1 MSDVGFG
8 KFGSIEWHENYIKS
22 FSEAGEIVW
31 YVFQARKIIIEPG
44 RDLAETQQKAINA
57 LRVH

>member
-44 RDLAETQQKAINA
+44 RDLAETQ
-57 LRVH
+57 